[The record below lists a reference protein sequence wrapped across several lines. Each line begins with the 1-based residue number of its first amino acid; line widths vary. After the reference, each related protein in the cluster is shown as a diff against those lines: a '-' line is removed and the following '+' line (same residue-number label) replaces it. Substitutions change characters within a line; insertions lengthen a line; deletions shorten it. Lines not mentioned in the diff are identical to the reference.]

1 MDLFGKRNAPSPS
14 DQLLDKVRYVIAFR
28 MMLSSCRDGTDGET
42 DGLAS
47 YLGDQLMSLLGQL
60 GIQALYRKSRGLLDK
75 RSKLSCLVKEDE
87 AACLEFVDIAYGYA
101 SGSYA
106 LHTVRRYN
114 PGRWEQKIDA
124 AYQKCRELASE
135 WDNARHLEQELSAA
149 PDAQTV
155 VALVEAT
162 QDPQHSLKLLAL
174 SPKYD
179 ANSFT
184 LYMAYLL
191 TGKAAQAHKV
201 LQSTTELHPA
211 DPRLH
216 LSLGNFYW
224 AALCNIANQ
233 MATIDLG
240 PLRQVTLQVLNCDR
254 TTARQ
259 RAENHFLNAVRMA
272 KDRGVE
278 QQANEQLASLRTID

>member
-1 MDLFGKRNAPSPS
+1 MFRKRNASKPA
-14 DQLLDKVRYVIAFR
+14 DELLDKVRYVISFR
-28 MMLSSCRDGTDGET
+28 MMLSSRRDSTDGDT
-42 DGLAS
+42 DGLAT

-75 RSKLSCLVKEDE
+75 RSKLSCLVKEHE

-106 LHTVRRYN
+106 LHAVHRYN

-124 AYQKCRELASE
+124 AYHKCRELAGE
-135 WDNARHLEQELSAA
+135 WDNARHLEQQLSAA
-149 PDAQTV
+149 PDAQAV
-155 VALVEAT
+155 VAAIEAT
-162 QDPQHSLKLLAL
+162 QDPQHTLKLLAL
-174 SPKYD
+174 STKYD

-191 TGKAAQAHKV
+191 TGKAAQAHRV
-201 LQSTTELHPA
+201 LQSTAEFHPTDA
-211 DPRLH
+211 KLH

-224 AALCNIANQ
+224 AALCNVTNQ
-233 MATIDLG
+233 TATIDLG
-240 PLRQVTLQVLNCDR
+240 PLRQVTLQALNCDR
-254 TTARQ
+254 TTARR

-278 QQANEQLASLRTID
+278 QQANEQLASLRTIG

>member
-1 MDLFGKRNAPSPS
+1 MFSKRNASRPS
-14 DQLLDKVRYVIAFR
+14 DELLDKVRYVISYR
-28 MMLSSCRDGTDGET
+28 MMLSSCTRSSDGET

-47 YLGDQLMSLLGQL
+47 YFGDQLMSLLGQL
-60 GIQALYRKSRGLLDK
+60 GIQAIYRKSRGILDK
-75 RSKLSCLVKEDE
+75 RSKLSCRVKEDE
-87 AACLEFVDIAYGYA
+87 AVCLEFVDIAYGYA

-106 LHTVRRYN
+106 LHAVHRYN

-124 AYQKCRELASE
+124 AYHKCRELAGE
-135 WDNARHLEQELSAA
+135 WDNARHLEQQLGAA
-149 PDAQTV
+149 QDAQAV
-155 VALVEAT
+155 VALMEAT

-191 TGKAAQAHKV
+191 TGKAAQAHRV
-201 LQSTTELHPA
+201 LQSTAEFHPA
-211 DPRLH
+211 DARLH

-224 AALCNIANQ
+224 AALCNVTKQ
-233 MATIDLG
+233 TATIDLG
-240 PLRQVTLQVLNCDR
+240 PLRQVTLQALNCDR
-254 TTARQ
+254 ATARQ
-259 RAENHFLNAVRMA
+259 RAENHFLNAVRLS

-278 QQANEQLASLRTID
+278 QQAKEQLVSLRAID